1 MRDHL
6 LLSLPHR
13 QFVFTVPRILRPY
26 FRHNSHLFSDVSR
39 VIFAIIQR
47 FYNRAAKTNI
57 KTGMVLAYQT

>member
-1 MRDHL
+1 MRDNL

-26 FRHNSHLFSDVSR
+26 FRHNRRLFSDVSR

-47 FYNRAAKTNI
+47 FYNRAVKMSI
-57 KTGMVLAYQT
+57 KTGMVLAYQ